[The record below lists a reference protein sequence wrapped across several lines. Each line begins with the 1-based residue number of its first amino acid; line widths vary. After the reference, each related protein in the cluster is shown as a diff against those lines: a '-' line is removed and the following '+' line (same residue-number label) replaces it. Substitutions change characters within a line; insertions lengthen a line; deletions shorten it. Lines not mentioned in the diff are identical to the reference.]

1 MQNDKGLTLNH
12 YKGNVLSRT
21 GKGVIEFFSQN
32 LGIFIGFIAICVA
45 ISILS
50 PVFLTE
56 DNLFNVLRQV
66 STNALLALGMTLV
79 IILSG
84 IDLSVGS
91 IVALSGTLTVG
102 FITNG
107 HMSIGLAILL
117 GMFFGTLCGFANGFI
132 IANTGIPPFIV
143 TLAIMN
149 IARGAAYIYSKGLPI
164 RSFDKTFSAIGTGY
178 LGPIP
183 LPVIYMV
190 VFTLIISIL
199 LNRTKLGI
207 YIFSIG
213 GNMEAAKFSGIPIK
227 RVQIAVYTITGFLCA
242 FAGVV
247 LSSRMYSGQPSV
259 AQGFELDAIAAC
271 VLGGVSMSGGIGR
284 VGGTVLG
291 VLVIGVINNGL
302 NLLNVNSF
310 WQLVVKG
317 IIILVAVYVDMIK
330 KKKMLKK

>member
-1 MQNDKGLTLNH
+1 MQNRNGSILYDRGTA
-12 YKGNVLSRT
+12 LSRT
-21 GKGVIEFFSQN
+21 RKSIIDFFTQN
-32 LGIFIGFIAICVA
+32 LGILGGFIAICVL
-45 ISILS
+45 ISLFS
-50 PVFLTE
+50 HVFLTS

-66 STNALLALGMTLV
+66 STNACLALGMTMV
-79 IILSG
+79 IILGG

-91 IVALSGTLTVG
+91 IIALTGTLTVG

-107 HMSIGLAILL
+107 HMGIWIAIFLGLVL
-117 GMFFGTLCGFANGFI
+117 GTFCGFVNGII

-143 TLAIMN
+143 TLAMMN
-149 IARGAAYIYSKGLPI
+149 IARGAAYIYSKGLPV
-164 RSFDKTFSAIGTGY
+164 RSFDDTFSAIGDGY

-190 VFTLIISIL
+190 VFIVAVSLL
-199 LNRTKLGI
+199 LNKTKLGI
-207 YIFSIG
+207 YIFAVG
-213 GNMEAAKFSGIPIK
+213 GNPEAAKFSGIPIK
-227 RVQIAVYTITGFLCA
+227 RVQVIVYTLTGFLCA

-247 LSSRMYSGQPSV
+247 LASRMYSGQPSV

-317 IIILVAVYVDMIK
+317 IIILIAVYVDMLK
-330 KKKMLKK
+330 KKKMLSK